1 MSSISWWKQ
10 VFFFLSLVDD
20 YSRKLWVYTLKSKDE
35 TFDKFKELRIMVE
48 NQMMRKLKKFRTNN
62 GLEFCSEWFDGNCKN
77 EGIRRH
83 KTVRDTPQQNGLAE
97 RMNKTIIERMRCM
110 LSKASLP
117 RSFWVEIVMSKAFD
131 QQVSF
136 NCNWLENFLSMVW
149 ETYKLLKFEGVQ
161 VYDLCSCKTTLVATQ
176 GTKVYIYQLSRGN

>member
-1 MSSISWWKQ
+1 
-10 VFFFLSLVDD
+10 
-20 YSRKLWVYTLKSKDE
+20 
-35 TFDKFKELRIMVE
+35 
-48 NQMMRKLKKFRTNN
+48 MMRKLKKFRTNN